1 LKSEKQD
8 YGKFQWFFFV
18 ILIPIIFTVTLVV
31 IILSVAGFDV
41 FGKSKAVL
49 AEIPVIEK
57 LFKDEKQDTINDREI
72 VAQETATQKKEK
84 KQLEQTIEE
93 QAIMI
98 GALEKDVSMKEKE
111 ILTLNQEIKFLET
124 QIEETKKADSE
135 KNSKDIAKLYDNM
148 SSKKAAQI
156 IPNLNQ
162 DEAVLILTLLD
173 DRHLADI
180 LSKMTVEDAV
190 KYTNLLSPNT
200 E

>member
-1 LKSEKQD
+1 MESKKQD

-57 LFKDEKQDTINDREI
+57 LFTDEKQDAINDREI
-72 VAQETATQKKEK
+72 VTQETATQKEEK

-93 QAIMI
+93 QTTMI
-98 GALEKDVSMKEKE
+98 SALEKDVTMKEKE
-111 ILTLNQEIKFLET
+111 ILTLNQEIKSLEI
-124 QIEETKKADSE
+124 QIEEINKADSE

-148 SSKKAAQI
+148 SSKKAAEI
-156 IPNLNQ
+156 IPNLNEE
-162 DEAVLILTLLD
+162 DAILILTSLD

-180 LSKMTVEDAV
+180 LSKMAVDDAV
-190 KYTNLLSPNT
+190 KYTNLLSSNT

>member
-1 LKSEKQD
+1 MESEKQD

-41 FGKSKAVL
+41 FGKTKAVL

-57 LFKDEKQDTINDREI
+57 LFTDEKPDNLNDREI
-72 VAQETATQKKEK
+72 VVQETATQKEEK

-93 QAIMI
+93 QTTMI

-111 ILTLNQEIKFLET
+111 ILSLNQEIKSLET
-124 QIEETKKADSE
+124 QIEEIKKADSE
-135 KNSKDIAKLYDNM
+135 NNSKDIAKLYDNM
-148 SSKKAAQI
+148 SSKKAAEI
-156 IPNLNQ
+156 IPNLNEE
-162 DEAVLILTLLD
+162 DALLILTSLD
-173 DRHLADI
+173 DRHLADVI
-180 LSKMTVEDAV
+180 SKMTVEDAV
-190 KYTNLLSPNT
+190 KYTNLLSSNN